1 MLNSIAERKVQ
12 LLSKQPYATIYRHTD
27 NATIYRHTDN
37 ATIYRHTDNATIYR
51 HIDNATIHRHT
62 DNATIYRHT
71 DNEKLLHEGIK
82 ITIQFKFSTFL
93 NSIPDY
99 LCAE

>member
-1 MLNSIAERKVQ
+1 MQ
-12 LLSKQPYATIYRHTD
+12 QYTD
-27 NATIYRHTDN
+27 TQIMQQYTD
-37 ATIYRHTDNATIYR
+37 TDNATIYR

-62 DNATIYRHT
+62 DNA
-71 DNEKLLHEGIK
+71 KLLQEGIK

-99 LCAE
+99 LRAE